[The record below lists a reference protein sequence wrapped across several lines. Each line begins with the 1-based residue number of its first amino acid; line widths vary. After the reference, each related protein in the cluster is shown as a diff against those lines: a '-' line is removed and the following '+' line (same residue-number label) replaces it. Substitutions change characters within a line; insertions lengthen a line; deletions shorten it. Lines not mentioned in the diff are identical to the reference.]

1 MNKLLTKI
9 AGLSIGL
16 AMAIGVGVAVGSNSK
31 EAAPVH
37 ATTIGTT
44 YTVSSTAA
52 TSITNNGMYVLKS
65 NADANGFAGTI
76 ASNWA
81 QTTTTSN
88 SYFILK
94 AVGSTSSFTLEDYD
108 GTNGYIYCSA
118 AKKISWHATSKTTFK
133 LMTGKKTTSIS
144 NAVGNN
150 TVGTLQYNSSGGF
163 RPYTSATGADAQ
175 LFAVS
180 QASVAAYVAGNSSVD
195 ANSEYTAIVK
205 KTSDD
210 STVSGTITYVY
221 TPSEGAVL
229 SSPTPDAQGK
239 GTNTTG
245 KFTASHSGKVTIS
258 ATLSGYTI
266 TSKTVT
272 VNSSDPYIN
281 LTLTSGSSA
290 YTGQTVTITSEYGN
304 GVAGLNWSV
313 QSGSVTSPSGTN
325 SGYTAKI
332 AGSTGTLTIR
342 ATDTGSSLYSE
353 VSVSVIKTAFNTSPA
368 ATASVAEGKTTTL
381 SAALNSGGTINWE
394 SDDTDVATVSTTG
407 ASVTVTGIAEG
418 TATITARS
426 ADDTSVY
433 AECEV
438 TVNPAPSEV
447 VITAEN
453 IENFGASYTER
464 NWTYGSGTSAIS
476 GKIKAYKN
484 SSNIQ
489 VNSNN
494 SCYVYNTDAIK
505 GYITGITFTKVSG
518 TKALTCYVGT
528 DVISSNP
535 ETGGS
540 SNTTYTWSFDA
551 EDHYTYFRVSTEDSS
566 GAIVAS
572 AITITYQ
579 KVQTVDPT
587 GIHLDDSS
595 TINMDTYGYGRRRLI
610 ATVEPFNAND
620 KTVTWGT
627 SDSSVV
633 TIADG
638 VLTAVGVGTTTIYAT
653 TVNYV
658 SDVETP
664 DLKASVTVNVTE
676 ALYKKATFVPTS
688 TSAATQ
694 TDDYLP
700 DGSVSLSASSA
711 GTFDNDKHAIQL
723 AGGKDV
729 TFTISGYEGM
739 KISGIDIIVSSNGAA
754 GSGSLSVTGGT
765 TSIFE
770 IETATFSDPTWNGA
784 YDANPC
790 DLYRATTEYVVGSGE
805 TVKFSFS
812 ATANSL
818 YVHSVAIRYLDYSL
832 EQWCENFLAQITCS
846 GGTPGSITDDSN
858 WDDLG
863 IAFLEL
869 DESLQ
874 SIAKNATAN
883 KDSESVIEQAM
894 ARYDLIIRKYGIGTG
909 SGQHDEFIGRFGVG
923 TVNGPLNSYKMLLS
937 GSSAA
942 TTIVV
947 IVISS
952 IAAVAIGGYFF
963 FRRRKE
969 Q

>member
-1 MNKLLTKI
+1 MNKLFSKI

-31 EAAPVH
+31 EAAPAH

-65 NADANGFAGTI
+65 NADANGFTGTI

-81 QTTTTSN
+81 KTTTTSS

-118 AKKISWHATSKTTFK
+118 AKKIAWHASSKTTFK

-144 NAVGNN
+144 NAVGND

-195 ANSEYTAIVK
+195 ANSEYTATVK

-281 LTLTSGSSA
+281 LTLTSGATA
-290 YTGQTVTITSEYGN
+290 YTGQTVSISADYGN
-304 GVAGLNWSV
+304 GVAGLNWSI

-353 VSVSVIKTAFNTSPA
+353 VSVSVTKTAFTTSPA
-368 ATASVAEGKTTTL
+368 ATATVAEGKTTTL
-381 SAALNSGGTINWE
+381 SAALNSGGTINWT
-394 SDDTDVATVSTTG
+394 SDDTGVATVTATG
-407 ASVTVTGIAEG
+407 GSVTVTGVTEG
-418 TATITARS
+418 TATITATS

-433 AECEV
+433 AECDV
-438 TVNPAPSEV
+438 TVTAAPSEV

-453 IENFGASYTER
+453 IENFSNSYTER

-518 TKALTCYVGT
+518 SKELTCYVGT
-528 DVISSNP
+528 SAITSNP
-535 ETGGS
+535 SSGGS
-540 SNTTYTWSFDA
+540 ANTTYTWSFDPN
-551 EDHYTYFRVSTEDSS
+551 DHYTYFRVSTEDSN

-579 KVQTVDPT
+579 KVQTVNPT
-587 GIHLDDSS
+587 GITLDDSS
-595 TINMDTYGYGRRRLI
+595 TVNMDSYGYGRRRLT

-633 TIADG
+633 TVENG
-638 VLTAVGVGTTTIYAT
+638 VLTPTGVGTTTVYAT
-653 TVNYV
+653 TANFV
-658 SDVETP
+658 SDVQTP
-664 DLKASVTVNVTE
+664 DLKVSVTVNVTE
-676 ALYKKATFVPTS
+676 ALYRKATFVPTS

-700 DGSVSLSASSA
+700 DGSVSVTAETA
-711 GTFDNDKHAIQL
+711 GQYDNDKHAIQL
-723 AGGKDV
+723 ASGKDV
-729 TFTISGYEGM
+729 IFTISGYAGM
-739 KISGIDIIVSSNGAA
+739 KISGIDLVVSSNGAA
-754 GSGSLSVTGGT
+754 GSGALTVTAGST
-765 TSIFE
+765 QIFA
-770 IETATFSDPTWNGA
+770 IASAAFSDETWNGA
-784 YDANPC
+784 YDANAC
-790 DLYRATTEYVVGSGE
+790 DLYRATTEYVVEDNE
-805 TVKFSFS
+805 TIKFAFS
-812 ATANSL
+812 ASANSL

-832 EQWCENFLAQITCS
+832 EQWCESFLTTITCD
-846 GGTPGSITDDSN
+846 GVGSITDDSK

-863 IAFLEL
+863 LEFLDLSEEL
-869 DESLQ
+869 RNL
-874 SIAKNATAN
+874 AAAATAN
-883 KDSESVIEQAM
+883 KDSESIIEQAM
-894 ARYDLIIRKYGIGTG
+894 ARYDLIIRKYGT
-909 SGQHDEFIGRFGVG
+909 SAHDEFIGRFGPG
-923 TVNGPLNSYKMLLS
+923 TVNGPLGSALISKLVSSS
-937 GSSAA
+937 G
-942 TTIVV
+942 T
-947 IVISS
+947 S
-952 IAAVAIGGYFF
+952 IAIIAISAVSLAAIGGYFL
-963 FRRRKE
+963 FRKKKE
-969 Q
+969 D

>member
-1 MNKLLTKI
+1 MNKLFTKI
-9 AGLSIGL
+9 VGVALGAS
-16 AMAIGVGVAVGSNSK
+16 MAVGVGVAVARNS
-31 EAAPVH
+31 ETAPVH
-37 ATTIGTT
+37 ATTTGTT
-44 YTVSSTAA
+44 YYVSSTAA

-65 NADANGFAGTI
+65 NADANGFTGTI

-81 QTTTTSN
+81 QTTTTSSN
-88 SYFILK
+88 YFILK

-118 AKKISWHATSKTTFK
+118 AKKISWHASSKTTFK

-144 NAVGNN
+144 NAVGND

-195 ANSEYTAIVK
+195 TNSEYTATVK

-272 VNSSDPYIN
+272 VNSTEPYIN
-281 LTLTSGSSA
+281 LTLNSSTDA
-290 YTGQTVTITSEYGN
+290 YTGQNVSISASYGN

-353 VSVSVIKTAFNTSPA
+353 VSVSVTKTAFTTSPA

-394 SDDTDVATVSTTG
+394 SDDTSVVTVTATG
-407 ASVTVTGIAEG
+407 GSVTVTGVAEG
-418 TATITARS
+418 TATITATS

-433 AECEV
+433 AECDV
-438 TVNPAPSEV
+438 TVTEAPSEV
-447 VITAEN
+447 EITYSSYSEHVP
-453 IENFGASYTER
+453 ASGYAAMD
-464 NWTYGSGTSAIS
+464 WSADGIS
-476 GKIKAYKN
+476 GKIYSIKN
-484 SSNIQ
+484 TNSYIQ
-489 VNSNN
+489 FQANTS
-494 SCYVYNTDAIK
+494 YLYNTLAIS
-505 GYITGITFTKVSG
+505 GYITSITI
-518 TKALTCYVGT
+518 TKASGSYTQLTAFVANSDGGA
-528 DVISSNP
+528 IAEKP
-535 ETGGS
+535 ESGGI
-540 SNTTYTWSFDA
+540 NNNNDWTWSFDP
-551 EDHYTYFRVSTEDSS
+551 EDHYCYFRIDSTSS
-566 GAIVAS
+566 S
-572 AITITYQ
+572 AKYFSKITIGYQ
-579 KVQTVDPT
+579 KVKAVDPT
-587 GIHLDDSS
+587 GIHFDDSS
-595 TINMDTYGYGRRRLI
+595 NINMDTYGYGRRRLI

-627 SDSSVV
+627 SDSSVA

-638 VLTAVGVGTTTIYAT
+638 VLTAVGTGTTTVYAT

-658 SDVETP
+658 SDAETP
-664 DLKASVTVNVTE
+664 NLKASVTVNVTE

-700 DGSVSLSASSA
+700 SGSVSLSASSA
-711 GTFDNDKHAIQL
+711 GTWNTDKSAIQL

-765 TSIFE
+765 TNIFE
-770 IETATFSDPTWNGA
+770 IATAPFSDPTWNGA

-818 YVHSVAIRYLDYSL
+818 YVHSVAIRYLDASL
-832 EQWCENFLAQITCS
+832 EQWCESFLSTITCDGS
-846 GGTPGSITDDSN
+846 GAITDDSK

-863 IAFLEL
+863 IEFLDL
-869 DESLQ
+869 DEDLRK
-874 SIAKNATAN
+874 IAAEATAN
-883 KDSESVIEQAM
+883 KDSSNVIEQAM
-894 ARYDLIIRKYGIGTG
+894 ARYDLIIRKYGT
-909 SGQHDEFIGRFGVG
+909 SAHDDFIGRFGEG
-923 TVNGPLNSYKMLLS
+923 KINGPLNS
-937 GSSAA
+937 GSAILGNVVGNASTVAII
-942 TTIVV
+942 IVV
-947 IVISS
+947 SAITLTS
-952 IAAVAIGGYFF
+952 IGGYFF
-963 FRRRKE
+963 IRRRKK
-969 Q
+969 QY